1 MKCRYILPLLIL
13 ILSGCSAEWHLSK
26 AVKKNPSL
34 LKERITSVTDT
45 VVVEP
50 IAVRDT
56 VTLSKVDTVE
66 IVKDRFRVKI
76 MRSYDTLIIDGG
88 CDADT
93 IVRTISVQVPQL
105 VVGETKFQ
113 RIQRYTFWGLVS
125 LLLIAVALII
135 IRKSLW
141 LNLK

>member
-88 CDADT
+88 CDSDT
-93 IVRTISVQVPQL
+93 VVRTITVSVPQL
-105 VVGETKFQ
+105 VSGESGFQ
-113 RIQRYTFWGLVS
+113 RVQRYTFWGLVS
-125 LLLIAVALII
+125 LLLIGIVILVV
-135 IRKSLW
+135 RKSVSI
-141 LNLK
+141 